1 MKWNIFRAGGA
12 FFILRD
18 SKRNEE
24 GRVLGAQ
31 TEERVVVRAPLQPVF
46 ESGSERIQ
54 RSLLPEVSN

>member
-1 MKWNIFRAGGA
+1 VQVKVNFLRMKWNIFRAGGA

-31 TEERVVVRAPLQPVF
+31 TEEARVVVRAPLQPVF
-46 ESGSERIQ
+46 
-54 RSLLPEVSN
+54 